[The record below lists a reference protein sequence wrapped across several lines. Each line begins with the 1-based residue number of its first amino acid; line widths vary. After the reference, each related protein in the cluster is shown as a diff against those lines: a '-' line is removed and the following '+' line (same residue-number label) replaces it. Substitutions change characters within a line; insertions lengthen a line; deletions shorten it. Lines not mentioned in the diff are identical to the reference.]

1 VLASIIHPEQLQG
14 FRFSDNDHCRLALL
28 NAPAGSDA
36 KACGELSMF
45 VEIHDP
51 CDRVPPHSHQ
61 GAAELYFVLRGRAI
75 FHIDNKAIN
84 AGTGDFIQVPAA
96 ARHDFENPGPE
107 RLYLLTVLSHDM
119 GFAELLRHGVPTPLD
134 AEDLAV
140 LRSL

>member
-28 NAPAGSDA
+28 NAPDDCHAQALGD
-36 KACGELSMF
+36 LSMF

-75 FHIDNKAIN
+75 FHVDDNAIC

-96 ARHDFENPGPE
+96 ARHDFENPGPN

-119 GFAELLRHGVPTPLD
+119 GFAELLRNGVPTPLD
-134 AEDLAV
+134 AEDLEV